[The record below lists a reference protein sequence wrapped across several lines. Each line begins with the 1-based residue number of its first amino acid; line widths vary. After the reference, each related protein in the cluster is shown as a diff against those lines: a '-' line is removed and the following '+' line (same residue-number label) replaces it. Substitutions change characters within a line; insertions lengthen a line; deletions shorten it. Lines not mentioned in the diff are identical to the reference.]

1 MSAFGFIWSGCGSAA
16 AAPQQA
22 ARQHPAGAAG
32 RAGVDLARTRGH
44 EGEGPGAAGR
54 VGRKR
59 WSAGCTVVEMSARD
73 G

>member
-22 ARQHPAGAAG
+22 ARQHPAG
-32 RAGVDLARTRGH
+32 VDWARTRGH